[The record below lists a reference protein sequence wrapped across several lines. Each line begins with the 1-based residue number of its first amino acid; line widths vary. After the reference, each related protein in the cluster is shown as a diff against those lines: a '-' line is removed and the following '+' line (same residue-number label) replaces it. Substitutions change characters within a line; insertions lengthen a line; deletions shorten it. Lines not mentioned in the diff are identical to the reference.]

1 MDSGGDTQQSSSQN
15 DPWKPAQ
22 PYIKD
27 YLGQAKGQFNKP
39 FQFNDGDQIAP
50 FSPEQQLGLSMTTNR
65 AINGS
70 PVMNAAQQNAY
81 GTLNGSFMSP
91 DSNPWL
97 QANVGQAMDDVTGRI
112 NSQFN
117 NNNFGGTAHQET
129 LGRNLG
135 EVGSNMYGANYDAE
149 RSRQMQTMGMAPQM
163 AAADYQDATALLG
176 VGDARQG
183 LAQRYLDQSSG
194 LFNQNNGYGQQ
205 QLDAYGNAVRTG
217 LGAGSQTTQTS
228 PNPNQ
233 SSGTANL
240 IGTGLMAASM
250 FGF

>member
-1 MDSGGDTQQSSSQN
+1 MGGGGDTQTSTSQN
-15 DPWKPAQ
+15 TPWEGAQ
-22 PYIKD
+22 PYITN
-27 YLGQAKGQFNKP
+27 YLSRAKTQSNTP

-50 FSPEQQLGLSMTTNR
+50 FSPEQQLGLGMTTNR

-81 GTLNGSFMSP
+81 GTLNGDFMSP
-91 DSNPWL
+91 NSNPWL

-135 EVGSNMYGANYDAE
+135 EVGSRMYGDNYNSE
-149 RSRQMQTMGMAPQM
+149 RARQMQTMSMAPQM

-183 LAQRYLDQSSG
+183 LAQQYLNQANG
-194 LFNQNNGYGQQ
+194 LFNQNNNYNQT

-217 LGAGSQTTQTS
+217 LGAGSTTTSTS

-233 SSGTANL
+233 GSGTANL